1 MLHRSGAAAHFGRYR
16 ARYVRLPIYNVPL
29 APAPTLPTEF
39 PAISKRVLVVDDNAD
54 ATNTLQ
60 LLLQSLGH
68 DTRVAYD
75 GPSALAIA
83 DEFKPDVVLLDI
95 GMPGMNGLEVAR
107 HLRSRKEHRV
117 KIVAI
122 TGWGAQADRKL
133 STDAGFDVHL
143 VKPVDESELQRILV
157 NGITKH

>member
-95 GMPGMNGLEVAR
+95 GMPGMN
-107 HLRSRKEHRV
+107 
-117 KIVAI
+117 
-122 TGWGAQADRKL
+122 
-133 STDAGFDVHL
+133 
-143 VKPVDESELQRILV
+143 
-157 NGITKH
+157 